1 MPNKRARFFRWK
13 ALVPL
18 TLVLVLVAVGW
29 YVFLD
34 GAVRRSIEVI
44 GTELV
49 GAQVDLAFA
58 DVRLRDGSLTLRG
71 LQVTNPDAPL
81 TNLFQVDEIV
91 ADVRMGPLLEKKIF
105 IDTVAVRGVRFGT
118 DRQRSGALPDGDD
131 QGGLVQRRVRA
142 WADSVPIPGFSLEGL
157 SGTVNVDAIRPEM
170 LGTPQAAAALRRG
183 ADSARTAWTASLE
196 ALSPGPVIDSAAA
209 LADRLSGVS
218 LLSLGV
224 TGVART
230 VQSLRSTVDQV
241 NTLGDGVTQL
251 HQQVTGGIEGFQARV
266 GRLEEARATDLAN
279 ARNLLRIPSL
289 DAPDI
294 SPALFTEVALDRVR
308 PLLQWAQLAERYLP
322 PGLDPRR
329 RPGPSRARLAG
340 ASYEFPDRQGYAGL
354 TVAFAEVSME
364 LAGGGAT
371 AGDYRLQITDF
382 SSAPSI
388 HGRPIRLSAVRSA
401 AATGPGT
408 VTLSATLDHVTSD
421 IRDSVSVRLTEVTLP
436 SVTLPGI
443 GASVDFGNGVNEINL
458 TRSGDTIAGRVFIGS
473 SSALWDRG
481 TLGTGRVDNIVW
493 NTLSAL
499 QDVNVDIRLS
509 GSLAGPHLEVRSNI
523 AGAIAASLERELR
536 GEVAAAERRVR
547 DEVNRLVA
555 QPIADAT
562 AGVAAL
568 ETEVRDVVAGHQQ
581 RLDEVKAELEAR
593 LRALGGR

>member
-1 MPNKRARFFRWK
+1 MPSKRARFFRWK

-18 TLVLVLVAVGW
+18 AVVLALVTVGW

-34 GAVRRSIEVI
+34 ATVRRTIEAI

-49 GAQVDLAFA
+49 GAKVDLAFV
-58 DVRLRDGSLTLRG
+58 DVRLRDGSVTLRG

-91 ADVRMGPLLEKKIF
+91 ADVRLAPLLQKKIF

-118 DRQRSGALPDGDD
+118 DREQSGALPDGDD
-131 QGGLVQRRVRA
+131 RGGLVQRRVRA
-142 WADSVPIPGFSLEGL
+142 WADGVPIPGFSLEGL

-170 LGTPQAAAALRRG
+170 LGTPQAAATIRRG
-183 ADSARTAWTASLE
+183 ADSARAAWTARLE
-196 ALSPGPVIDSAAA
+196 ALDPGPVIDSAAA
-209 LADRLSGVS
+209 LVDRLSGVS
-218 LLSLGV
+218 LLSLGL

-230 VQSLRSTVDQV
+230 VQSLRSTVQQV
-241 NTLGDGVTQL
+241 TTVGESIGQL
-251 HQQVTGGIEGFQARV
+251 QESVTGGIEAFHASVQGLEQAR
-266 GRLEEARATDLAN
+266 AADLAN
-279 ARNLLRIPSL
+279 ARSLLRIPSL

-294 SPALFTEVALDRVR
+294 SPALFTDVALDRVR
-308 PLLQWAQLAERYLP
+308 PLLYWAQLAEQYLP

-329 RPGPSRARLAG
+329 RPGPARARLSG
-340 ASYEFPDRQGYAGL
+340 ANYEFPDRQGFAGL
-354 TVAFAEVSME
+354 TVAFAEVSMQ
-364 LAGGGAT
+364 LGGGGAA

-388 HGRPIRLSAVRSA
+388 HGRPIRISTVRGD

-408 VTLSATLDHVTSD
+408 VALSATLDHVTTD
-421 IRDSVSVRLTEVTLP
+421 VRDSVALRLTEVTLP

-458 TRSGDTIAGRVFIGS
+458 TRTGDTVAGRVFIGS

-499 QDVNVDIRLS
+499 QDVNVDVRVS
-509 GSLAGPHLEVRSNI
+509 GSLTGPHLEVRSNI
-523 AGAIAASLERELR
+523 AGAIAASLQRELR
-536 GEVAAAERRVR
+536 SEVAAAEQRVR
-547 DEVNRLVA
+547 DEVDRLVA
-555 QPIADAT
+555 QPIADAA
-562 AGVAAL
+562 AGVAML
-568 ETEVRDVVAGHQQ
+568 ETQVRDVVAGHQQ
-581 RLDEVKAELEAR
+581 RLDDVKAALEAR
-593 LRALGGR
+593 LRSLGGS

>member
-1 MPNKRARFFRWK
+1 MPSKRAGLFRWK

-18 TLVLVLVAVGW
+18 ALLLVLVAVAW

-34 GAVRRSIEVI
+34 AAVRRSIEAI

-49 GAQVDLAFA
+49 GAKVDLAFA
-58 DVRLRDGSLTLRG
+58 DVRLRDGSVTLRG

-91 ADVRMGPLLEKKIF
+91 ADVRMAPLLEKKIF

-118 DRQRSGALPDGDD
+118 DREESGALADD
-131 QGGLVQRRVRA
+131 AAQAGLVRRRVRA

-170 LGTPQAAAALRRG
+170 LGTPQAAANLRSR
-183 ADSARTAWTASLE
+183 ADSARGAWTARLE
-196 ALSPGPVIDSAAA
+196 ALNPVPVIDSAAA
-209 LADRLSGVS
+209 LVDRLSGVS

-230 VQSLRSTVDQV
+230 VQSLRSTV
-241 NTLGDGVTQL
+241 
-251 HQQVTGGIEGFQARV
+251 QQVTTVGDGIDQLQESVSGGIASFQAGV
-266 GRLEEARATDLAN
+266 HALEGARAADLAN
-279 ARNLLRIPSL
+279 ARSLLRIPSL

-294 SPALFTEVALDRVR
+294 SPALFTDLALDRVR
-308 PLLQWAQLAERYLP
+308 PLLYWAQLAEQYLP

-329 RPGPSRARLAG
+329 RPGPARARLAG
-340 ASYEFPDRQGYAGL
+340 ADYEFPDRQGYAGL
-354 TVAFAEVSME
+354 TVAFAELSMRT
-364 LAGGGAT
+364 AGEGVT
-371 AGDYRLQITDF
+371 AGDYRLQVTDF

-388 HGRPIRLSAVRSA
+388 HGRPIRITAVRRD
-401 AATGPGT
+401 AATGPET
-408 VTLSATLDHVTSD
+408 VAFAATLDHVTAD
-421 IRDSVSVRLTEVTLP
+421 IRDSVAVRLTEVTLP

-443 GASVDFGNGVNEINL
+443 GARVDFGSGVNEINL
-458 TRSGDTIAGRVFIGS
+458 TRAGDTVAGRVYIGS

-481 TLGTGRVDNIVW
+481 TLGTGRVNDILW

-499 QDVNVDIRLS
+499 QNVNVDVRLS
-509 GSLAGPHLEVRSNI
+509 GSLAGPRLEVRSNI
-523 AGAIAASLERELR
+523 AGEIAASLQRELM
-536 GEVAAAERRVR
+536 GEVAAAEQRVR

-562 AGVAAL
+562 AGVSEL
-568 ETEVRDVVAGHQQ
+568 ETQVRDVIAGHQQ

-593 LRALGGR
+593 LRSLGGR